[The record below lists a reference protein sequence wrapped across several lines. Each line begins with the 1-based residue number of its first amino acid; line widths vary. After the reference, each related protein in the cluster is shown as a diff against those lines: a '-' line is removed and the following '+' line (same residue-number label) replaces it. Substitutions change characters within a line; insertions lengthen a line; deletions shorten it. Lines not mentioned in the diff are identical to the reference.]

1 MKTSHAI
8 PLRLIALLAG
18 AMTAAC
24 SGSGTT
30 TTGTTTTSTASG
42 TTTTTTTTATGPL
55 ALGPFAQPSIGAPLP
70 ASMGTNAP
78 LLASGAT
85 PGTFNPAMNTVFPLI
100 ESELWSDPGVNVYGL
115 NAPNGATLT
124 FLGTNQVNGVMVGVY
139 EFKFS
144 NIDAGVTSDGTAST
158 IPNSGNTPIGLIATN
173 LNYTLLATWVIP
185 SVRGNVASNGF
196 GVSGY
201 QTPASG
207 VPTSGTATYLST
219 GGASGNVVVPSGVG
233 AVKGDVAVNAN
244 FATGALSGSLTNM
257 TIGTGAAAVP
267 WNNVSLSGSLSG
279 ASFSGTTTAASPSAS
294 NTFTFAAGATGY
306 LNGALYGPNGQE
318 LGAVWSLHDNA
329 GGGKSALGL
338 LGATKQ

>member
-144 NIDAGVTSDGTAST
+144 NIDAGVTSD
-158 IPNSGNTPIGLIATN
+158 
-173 LNYTLLATWVIP
+173 
-185 SVRGNVASNGF
+185 
-196 GVSGY
+196 
-201 QTPASG
+201 
-207 VPTSGTATYLST
+207 
-219 GGASGNVVVPSGVG
+219 
-233 AVKGDVAVNAN
+233 
-244 FATGALSGSLTNM
+244 
-257 TIGTGAAAVP
+257 
-267 WNNVSLSGSLSG
+267 
-279 ASFSGTTTAASPSAS
+279 
-294 NTFTFAAGATGY
+294 
-306 LNGALYGPNGQE
+306 
-318 LGAVWSLHDNA
+318 
-329 GGGKSALGL
+329 
-338 LGATKQ
+338 